1 MITVSETLT
10 SFEPYSDVLGYSPED
25 SLFFDIE
32 TTGFSPA
39 SSHLFL
45 IGMIFFNGKEWQL
58 EQLLAQ
64 SREEEQLLLETF
76 LAKAKTVTTL
86 IHFNGS
92 TFDLPYLIHKAETY
106 GMEQSLSSM
115 QSVDLY
121 QRFRPLK
128 RVLSLERMNQ
138 QSLEAFLDW
147 PRQDRL
153 TGKHMVTLFDK
164 FAASGEPGLQELLL
178 LHNHDDL
185 VGMTQLLSLSSYLML
200 FDGKFSAMQQ
210 MYPVNTAPGS
220 AETAFAE
227 FVLTLS
233 APIPAAFTVDT
244 PYLLSAKG
252 TTAVLHIPLA
262 IGTFYHFFKNYK
274 DYYYLPLEDQ
284 AIHKSVAAYMD
295 PAYRQKAKPSNCYIK
310 KSGAFLPQPQ
320 EIFTPAFSSSYEDH
334 MCYFS
339 YSEDILEHRET
350 LNTYLSC
357 ILQTFL

>member
-1 MITVSETLT
+1 MLS
-10 SFEPYSDVLGYSPED
+10 
-25 SLFFDIE
+25 
-32 TTGFSPA
+32 
-39 SSHLFL
+39 
-45 IGMIFFNGKEWQL
+45 FNGKEWQL

-76 LAKAKTVTTL
+76 LKKAKTVSTL

-106 GMEQSLSSM
+106 GLEQSLSSM
-115 QSVDLY
+115 QSLDLY

-138 QSLEAFLDW
+138 QFLEAFLGW

-164 FAASGEPGLQELLL
+164 FAAFDEPGLRELLL

-200 FDGKFSAMQQ
+200 FDGKFSAGQQ
-210 MYPVNTAPGS
+210 TCTANAAWGS
-220 AETAFAE
+220 TETAFAE

-233 APIPAAFTVDT
+233 APVPVSFTADT
-244 PYLLSAKG
+244 PYPLSVTG
-252 TTAVLHIPLA
+252 DTAVLRIPLTT
-262 IGTFYHFFKNYK
+262 GTFYHFFKNYK

-310 KSGAFLPQPQ
+310 KSGVFLPQPQ
-320 EIFTPAFSSSYEDH
+320 EIFTPAFSSSYEDK
-334 MCYFS
+334 MSYFC
-339 YSEDILEHRET
+339 YSEDIMEHRET